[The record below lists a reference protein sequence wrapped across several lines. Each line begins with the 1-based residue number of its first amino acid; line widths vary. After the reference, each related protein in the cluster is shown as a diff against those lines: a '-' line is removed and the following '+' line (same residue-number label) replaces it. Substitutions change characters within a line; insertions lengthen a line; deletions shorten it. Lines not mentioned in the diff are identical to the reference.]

1 LATSKLPDAQLRLL
15 GFLPLAF
22 FTAQAIH
29 YWQTNELGHTLWMC
43 NIGNL
48 LLAIGLFLEEALV
61 IRVAVIW
68 MVPGLAVWALYV
80 VPTWGMLLAGEARL
94 SQFYGVI
101 TSTLAHVGGL
111 SVGLVVLRRV
121 RMDGRAWF
129 YAFLWYL
136 VVQALSRLLTPA
148 DLNVNLAHRIQEGWE
163 QTFSSYWKFWCVLSV
178 LTGILLWIFGYLLQQ
193 LWPISRESPAA
204 APST

>member
-1 LATSKLPDAQLRLL
+1 LGTRKLPDAQFRLL

-148 DLNVNLAHRIQEGWE
+148 GLNVNLAHRIQEGWE
-163 QTFSSYWKFWCVLSV
+163 QTFSSYWKFWCVLS
-178 LTGILLWIFGYLLQQ
+178 LLIGIGLWILGHLLKR
-193 LWPISRESPAA
+193 LWPISGESHAA
-204 APST
+204 T

>member
-1 LATSKLPDAQLRLL
+1 
-15 GFLPLAF
+15 
-22 FTAQAIH
+22 
-29 YWQTNELGHTLWMC
+29 
-43 NIGNL
+43 
-48 LLAIGLFLEEALV
+48 
-61 IRVAVIW
+61 
-68 MVPGLAVWALYV
+68 
-80 VPTWGMLLAGEARL
+80 
-94 SQFYGVI
+94 
-101 TSTLAHVGGL
+101 
-111 SVGLVVLRRV
+111 
-121 RMDGRAWF
+121 MDGRAWF

-148 DLNVNLAHRIQEGWE
+148 GLNVNLAHRIQEGWE

>member
-148 DLNVNLAHRIQEGWE
+148 GLNVNLAHRIQEGWE